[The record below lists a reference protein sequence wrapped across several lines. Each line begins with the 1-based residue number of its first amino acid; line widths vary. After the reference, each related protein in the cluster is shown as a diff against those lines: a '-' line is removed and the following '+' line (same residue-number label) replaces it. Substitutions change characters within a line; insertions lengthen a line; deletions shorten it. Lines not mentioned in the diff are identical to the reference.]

1 MGDNKYHRYD
11 DCDRR
16 GVSRFPGPQSD
27 SERPALTRDRYRS
40 TQYGNC
46 GYDDVEDDGNE
57 GLEFDSF
64 GTWQKL
70 SVHLNSHL
78 SYTDDRVLQ
87 QPFPDRQQ
95 QAGQGRMRLS
105 FPSHRCHINLVMVKG
120 MVAEVRCSDSWQSQV
135 IIGSVAQH
143 HGHLKQRVRGQLSKF
158 NINSVT
164 CVILTIQRSVRLQ
177 CQPNQGVQL

>member
-105 FPSHRCHINLVMVKG
+105 FPPGPFNFF
-120 MVAEVRCSDSWQSQV
+120 SDTVPSQSQV
-135 IIGSVAQH
+135 SYQPRDGE
-143 HGHLKQRVRGQLSKF
+143 GYGGRGTLLGFMAKSSNNWLS
-158 NINSVT
+158 ST
-164 CVILTIQRSVRLQ
+164 TPWAPQTTRSWSAK
-177 CQPNQGVQL
+177 